1 MSDIRYRKM
10 LMLTPEESMKLVEL
24 AKQLE
29 MSQSQTVGLLI
40 KLARVSHRAGEES
53 SIVRNDEDVEVCG
66 S

>member
-40 KLARVSHRAGEES
+40 KLARVSHPAQKQS
-53 SIVRNDEDVEVCG
+53 SIIRSDEGVEACIL
-66 S
+66 